1 VSADLLN
8 ELLDGNAFLPSPL
21 IEDLLSCY
29 LPFEEL
35 VPGSTVESDLEER
48 VRRGRAIALVGESG
62 AGKSASMTYVLDRI
76 TTDFAPIRA
85 PVFYEAESTVTS
97 PADFTRY
104 LLQRLL
110 TEAQEVAS
118 IEVHQREELLQQASE
133 RLVTPTKTLG
143 RHVGGSIELPWL
155 LKGETARDVATT
167 IAGADLKGSAA
178 AALEAV
184 DRVVEAIYGQG
195 LTPVVVIDD
204 TDRWLKIG
212 DVDRSSL
219 VGQFFGSIVRMLAER
234 GCGLVVAVHATY
246 LDLEEYVAGTRGFLT
261 ERVDIEPLTSASA
274 FSAIL
279 QHRVNLV
286 VPGATLQDTADDDVA
301 DRLFHYYQ
309 EAWRSSLRWA
319 LQAAHEAL
327 TTAATH
333 DAAKISAA
341 LIDDAAASY
350 PT

>member
-1 VSADLLN
+1 MRDLCP
-8 ELLDGNAFLPSPL
+8 ELLSLDGLA
-21 IEDLLSCY
+21 
-29 LPFEEL
+29 
-35 VPGSTVESDLEER
+35 
-48 VRRGRAIALVGESG
+48 ALVKLRFE
-62 AGKSASMTYVLDRI
+62 R
-76 TTDFAPIRA
+76 
-85 PVFYEAESTVTS
+85 
-97 PADFTRY
+97 
-104 LLQRLL
+104 
-110 TEAQEVAS
+110 